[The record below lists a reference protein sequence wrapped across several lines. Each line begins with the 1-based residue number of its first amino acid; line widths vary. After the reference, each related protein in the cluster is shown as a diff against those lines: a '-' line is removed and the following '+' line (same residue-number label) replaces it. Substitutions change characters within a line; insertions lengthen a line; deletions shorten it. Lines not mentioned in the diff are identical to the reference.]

1 MIEYPVS
8 RHTAVTVAMRPR
20 ESRTGRG
27 ERFEA
32 QALQDQGAA
41 DVPWI
46 GDGETS
52 CLMQFVKYTALV
64 GNTGTGVGHAKYS
77 LGTRFN
83 PHCARDGE
91 LAHVGP
97 SLYLK
102 GMRKSTR
109 TCPLYLLQK

>member
-8 RHTAVTVAMRPR
+8 RHTAVTMAMRPR

-32 QALQDQGAA
+32 QALQEPGAA

-52 CLMQFVKYTALV
+52 CLVQFVKCAALV
-64 GNTGTGVGHAKYS
+64 GNTGTGVGHAS
-77 LGTRFN
+77 TPQG
-83 PHCARDGE
+83 
-91 LAHVGP
+91 HV
-97 SLYLK
+97 SIAIVHAAEN
-102 GMRKSTR
+102 SR
-109 TCPLYLLQK
+109 TSYFPCTLSR